1 MAEEEAG
8 AGKAM
13 CQASHTG
20 CPGRRVAP
28 AVTPSTA
35 AITPHSWLAQ
45 HAHCYHCDG
54 TALQPACTQQH
65 TQTQRLMR

>member
-20 CPGRRVAP
+20 CLGRRVALDFMP
-28 AVTPSTA
+28 FRA

-45 HAHCYHCDG
+45 QTHCYQCDV
-54 TALQPACTQQH
+54 TALQPARMQLTQPQW
-65 TQTQRLMR
+65 LMC

>member
-13 CQASHTG
+13 CQASHTD
-20 CPGRRVAP
+20 CPGRRVAL
-28 AVTPSTA
+28 ALTPSRA

-45 HAHCYHCDG
+45 HAHCCHGDV

-65 TQTQRLMR
+65 TQPQWLMR